1 MASRRCNVI
10 KNLTVPKQTSL
21 FNVILLAAGGFF
33 MFVCMD
39 STAKYLGTVMP
50 VTQAIWGRFFFH
62 MVSLIIF
69 FLIFKPKVNLKKN
82 FKVQI
87 IRSTLMV
94 TATSFM
100 FYSLQKFDLVD
111 IYVVFFTAPLIVSL
125 LSAYFLKDILTPK
138 GIALMLLSFG
148 SIVYSL
154 GPSMKILSLDLIFP
168 IVPPIC
174 WALYQFFTKVV
185 SGDNDPFAAIFYTSI
200 LGAII
205 FSIFIFFNWV
215 PLEKNI
221 YWLYLTLLGVAGFV
235 SHSLIIYAI
244 QLSNLSFVTNFQYSQ
259 LVWSTIINFII
270 FGVPFDYN
278 KIIGVIGIIIFGVLF
293 IRVEGTK
300 KVKKI
305 N

>member
-1 MASRRCNVI
+1 
-10 KNLTVPKQTSL
+10 VPQKTPL

-62 MVSLIIF
+62 LVSLIIF

-82 FKVQI
+82 FKLQI
-87 IRSTLMV
+87 IRSLLMV
-94 TATSFM
+94 TATTFM

-111 IYVVFFTAPLIVSL
+111 IYVVFFSAPLIVSL
-125 LSAYFLKDILTPK
+125 LSAYFLKDILSFK
-138 GIALMLLSFG
+138 GIMLMLLSFG
-148 SIVYSL
+148 SIIYSL
-154 GPSMKILSLDLIFP
+154 GPSMKIFSLDLIFP

-185 SGDNDPFAAIFYTSI
+185 SSDNEPFASIFYTSI

-205 FSIFIFFNWV
+205 FSIFISFNWA

-221 YWLYLTLLGVAGFV
+221 YWLYLVLLGAAGFV

-259 LVWSTIINFII
+259 LIWSTIVNFLI

-278 KIIGVIGIIIFGVLF
+278 KIVGVIGIIIFGLLF
-293 IRVEGTK
+293 IRTEGDK
-300 KVKKI
+300 DKVKV
-305 N
+305 